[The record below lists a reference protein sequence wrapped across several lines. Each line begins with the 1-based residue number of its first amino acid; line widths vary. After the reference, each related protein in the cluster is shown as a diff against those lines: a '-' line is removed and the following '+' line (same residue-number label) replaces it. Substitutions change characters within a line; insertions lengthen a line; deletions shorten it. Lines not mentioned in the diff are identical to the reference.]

1 MIAEI
6 EAWGRYGENADSNI
20 RITTDDFRLTAGAK
34 KAIVSA
40 IERLEAT
47 DGIARNALVMAIV
60 GRRKYEFKYTSDGL
74 KRLYRE
80 E

>member
-6 EAWGRYGENADSNI
+6 QVWGRYGEKADSDI
-20 RITTDDFRLTAGAK
+20 RIETDDYKLTKDAK
-34 KAIVSA
+34 GAIVSA

-60 GRRKYEFKYTSDGL
+60 GRRKYEFKFTSDGL